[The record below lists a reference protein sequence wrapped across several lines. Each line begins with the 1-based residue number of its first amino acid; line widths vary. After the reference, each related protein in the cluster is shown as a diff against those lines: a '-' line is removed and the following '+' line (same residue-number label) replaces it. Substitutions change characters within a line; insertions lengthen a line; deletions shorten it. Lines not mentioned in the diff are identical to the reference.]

1 MSKIND
7 ILNRREFIVKAIL
20 GGFAFVYGCKKE
32 SASSLDDGNSY
43 QPTPITKSKIALHKT
58 QDRKEGV
65 HTVMDL
71 LDFPPMQ
78 NKHVVV
84 KPNFNTSDPAP
95 ASTHNNTLRQLI
107 TEIKSRGVSDI
118 TLAERSYQSFNE
130 VITEK
135 GIQEM
140 ADELGFNIQNLNSVD
155 GEYTVFN
162 RENLNWDNGFRVPN
176 IINEAEYIVAT
187 CCLKTHHTG
196 VITMSLKLGVGILPA
211 MHMDE
216 LHSSLNINS
225 MIAEINLAYKPDLI
239 VMDGVKA
246 FISGGPS
253 RGTLAEGNVIL
264 AGTDRIAIDAV
275 GSAIL
280 IELGSTRVQR
290 GHIFELEQINR
301 AVELGIG
308 INSPLKIEF
317 VTANDESRDYAEKI
331 REILVEG

>member
-78 NKHVVV
+78 NKHVIV

-95 ASTHNNTLRQLI
+95 ASTHNDTLRQLI
-107 TEIKSRGVSDI
+107 TEIKSRGASDI
-118 TLAERSYQSFNE
+118 TLAERSYQSFNA
-130 VITEK
+130 VIAEK
-135 GIQEM
+135 GIEEM
-140 ADELGFNIQNLNSVD
+140 AEELGFNIQDLNSGD
-155 GEYTVFN
+155 YTVFKGN
-162 RENLNWDNGFRVPN
+162 NVNWSNGFRVPD
-176 IINEAEYIVAT
+176 IITNAEYIVTT

-211 MHMDE
+211 MHMEE
-216 LHSSLNINS
+216 LHSSPDINS

-239 VMDGVKA
+239 VMDGVKT

-253 RGTLAEGNVIL
+253 SGTVEYGNVIL

-280 IELGSTRVQR
+280 IDLESRRVRR
-290 GHIFELEQINR
+290 GKIFELEQISR
-301 AVELGIG
+301 AAELGIG
-308 INSPLKIEF
+308 INSPHKIEF
-317 VTANDESRDYAEKI
+317 VTANDESGDYAEKI
-331 REILVEG
+331 REILIEG